1 MFLPNSAVPSVAE
14 ASIQALC
21 PSLNTP
27 VLNIEQ
33 LPVGPARAAILLF
46 GGDYGNV
53 CLAVGVRSLETSE
66 VVIFNYQ
73 GDACDFSS
81 VGAAVGAAL
90 SFAEGMGFLFEDD
103 LIASGGANGRERA
116 MRIWESLSR
125 ATEADPDERESTAA
139 YGAFEP
145 EEPAEEEEL
154 DLVELAGSE
163 IEPSPGAEGGELLLE
178 ESVAEPEEISYEEPP
193 SESPRELDAARE
205 PEAAAAAASGVVEDA
220 DATALRTPT
229 SQMRILTKFRGAG
242 AEPSPIDVDDPVNG
256 EARPEIG
263 RVPVES
269 LSADR
274 DRKPKLLARL
284 LGSF

>member
-1 MFLPNSAVPSVAE
+1 M
-14 ASIQALC
+14 ALL
-21 PSLNTP
+21 SLRD
-27 VLNIEQ
+27 VRL
-33 LPVGPARAAILLF
+33 AF
-46 GGDYGNV
+46 GGPELFNGVSLQMERRERV
-53 CLAVGVRSLETSE
+53 CLVGRNGAGKSTVMNIISGDSKPDAGE
-66 VVIFNYQ
+66 VINEQ
-73 GDACDFSS
+73 GLRIRD
-81 VGAAVGAAL
+81 
-90 SFAEGMGFLFEDD
+90 
-103 LIASGGANGRERA
+103 IA
-116 MRIWESLSR
+116 
-125 ATEADPDERESTAA
+125 
-139 YGAFEP
+139 
-145 EEPAEEEEL
+145 
-154 DLVELAGSE
+154 
-163 IEPSPGAEGGELLLE
+163 
-178 ESVAEPEEISYEEPP
+178 EISYEEPP